1 MVYRRGRDRSP
12 ASRVGRARP
21 RPPPPPTVP
30 MRWATTLLAALP
42 AQLLLT
48 PPPIAS
54 VAAAQPH
61 GGTADAPGL
70 EALIRESLGSLDT
83 AHLGIYPD
91 LEEEP
96 TRLEAPPSRPV
107 TSGPHTADVTSRT
120 RRPVSATSSA
130 APKGTAEVSRA
141 AIDLRGDGRGNG
153 LGSTGEWSSGPVGRL
168 WSTMA
173 AGVGV
178 EGAPG
183 PAEVWVRVNSL
194 ADATSGRCPK
204 QRRTPTDAERSAAR
218 KPVRRHRHTH
228 TRARARA
235 QAQRHTD
242 RQTDRERER
251 RVWGGGLRG

>member
-1 MVYRRGRDRSP
+1 
-12 ASRVGRARP
+12 
-21 RPPPPPTVP
+21 

-54 VAAAQPH
+54 VAASQPH
-61 GGTADAPGL
+61 GSTADAPGL

-96 TRLEAPPSRPV
+96 RLEAAPGRPV
-107 TSGPHTADVTSRT
+107 TSGPHPADGTSRT

-130 APKGTAEVSRA
+130 APKGTEEVSRA

-178 EGAPG
+178 DGASG

-228 TRARARA
+228 ACARAR
-235 QAQRHTD
+235 TK
-242 RQTDRERER
+242 TNRERER
-251 RVWGGGLRG
+251 RVG